1 MEYYVYAYLD
11 SSELLNKEYCGVYF
25 EYRPIYIGKGKNY
38 RIKEHLNSRKRF
50 KTMFYNKLN
59 KMINEDNFPILIEI
73 KRFEDE
79 DDALDFE
86 KLLISEI
93 KNIKNNGLLYNI
105 AEGGKG
111 VIGYEFSDEQKEKM
125 RKYSID
131 NKIHLYLPNRHG
143 ENHPMYGKKHSK
155 ESKERMS
162 KSRTGKKQ
170 TNEWIENRVSNLRGI
185 PLSEEHKQKLSES
198 NKGLKRSD
206 ETRKRISESKIGS
219 IPWNHGLIKDTIL
232 QLDLDGN
239 IIKEW
244 YSLIELEEKG
254 YQKSN
259 IINVCLGKRKSHKG
273 YKWVYKKDFSE

>member
-11 SSELLNKEYCGVYF
+11 STELLNKEYGGVYF

-59 KMINEDNFPILIEI
+59 KMIREDNFPILLEI

-105 AEGGKG
+105 SDGGRG
-111 VIGYEFSDEQKEKM
+111 VIGYEFSDEQKENM
-125 RKYSID
+125 RKYAIN
-131 NKIHLYLPNRHG
+131 NKTHLYLPNNQRG

-155 ESKERMS
+155 ESRDKMS

-170 TNEWIENRVSNLRGI
+170 TDEWIENRVSKLRGV
-185 PLSEEHKQKLSES
+185 PLSEEHKKKLSES

-206 ETRKRISESKIGS
+206 KTKKRISESKKGLT
-219 IPWNHGLIKDTIL
+219 PWNHGLIKDTIL
-232 QLDLDGN
+232 QLDMDNN

-244 YSLIELEEKG
+244 NSLIELELEG
-254 YQKSN
+254 FQKSN
-259 IINVCLGKRKSHKG
+259 VINVCVGKRKSHKG
-273 YKWVYKKDFSE
+273 FKWVYKSSFI